1 MTEKVKTE
9 TLKTNQPGLSIGV
22 LTINTPANLNSID
35 LSMVNTML
43 NQMRAW
49 QTDTD
54 IVAVIIR
61 GATHKAFSAGG
72 DLHALYQ
79 SIDARSDLQSPWE
92 NDYGRDFFSQ
102 EYQLDHL
109 IHTFGKPIIA
119 LGFGVLMGGGV
130 GVFTGA
136 SHRVVAPKTR
146 YAMPEIAIGL
156 FPDVAGSWLLA
167 RLPAG
172 IAHTLVMTGA
182 HINGADAYYLGLADY
197 LFDESTDSE
206 RIITD
211 LCEAQWQGCPYA
223 TCNRVLSTYHQP
235 SLSKLGVLI
244 PHYER
249 LRALGA
255 NPDFDFLCAQYT
267 RWAEPNAMGADHDP
281 WLQRAGEQFL
291 AGSPLSIRLSFEL
304 LKLNRHYSLAE
315 AFQVDFNVAMHCLVH
330 HDFKEGIRALIIDKD
345 RAPRW
350 THKTPQEVTVNEVMS
365 FLTPVHPQD
374 AEHPLQG
381 LSDY

>member
-1 MTEKVKTE
+1 MTETVKID
-9 TLKTNQPGLSIGV
+9 TLKTSQTGLSIGV
-22 LTINTPANLNSID
+22 LTLNRPANLNSID
-35 LSMVNTML
+35 LPMVEIML
-43 NQMRAW
+43 NQMRVW
-49 QTDTD
+49 QADAS

-72 DLHALYQ
+72 DLQALYQ
-79 SIDARSDLQSPWE
+79 SMSTHSDQQSPWQ
-92 NDYGRDFFSQ
+92 NDYARDFFAK

-109 IHTFGKPIIA
+109 IHTFEKPIVA
-119 LGFGVLMGGGV
+119 LGFGVLMGGGI

-206 RIITD
+206 RIIAD
-211 LCEAQWQGCPYA
+211 LCDAQWSGCPYA
-223 TCNRVLSTYHQP
+223 TCSQVLSNHHQP
-235 SLSKLGVLI
+235 SLSKLGVMI

-255 NPDFDFLCAQYT
+255 NPDFEVLCAQYA
-267 RWAEPNAMGADHDP
+267 RWAEPNEMGADHDP

-291 AGSPLSIRLSFEL
+291 AGSPLSIRLSYEL

-330 HDFKEGIRALIIDKD
+330 DDFKEGIRALIVDKD
-345 RAPRW
+345 RTPHW
-350 THKTPQEVTVNEVMS
+350 THQNPQEVTLNEVMA

-374 AEHPLQG
+374 IEHPLQD

>member
-1 MTEKVKTE
+1 MTQKVKID
-9 TLKTNQPGLSIGV
+9 TLKTNQTGLSIGV
-22 LTINTPANLNSID
+22 LTINRPANLNSID

-43 NQMRAW
+43 NQMRVW
-49 QTDTD
+49 QADAG
-54 IVAVIIR
+54 IVAVIIC

-72 DLHALYQ
+72 DLQALYQ
-79 SIDARSDLQSPWE
+79 SMNAYPDLQSPWE
-92 NDYGRDFFSQ
+92 NDYGRDFFAQ

-109 IHTFGKPIIA
+109 IHTFEKPIIA
-119 LGFGVLMGGGV
+119 LGFGVLMGGGI

-211 LCEAQWQGCPYA
+211 LCEARWQGCPYA
-223 TCNRVLSTYHQP
+223 TCSRVLSAYHQP
-235 SLSKLGVLI
+235 SLSKLGMLI

-255 NPDFDFLCAQYT
+255 NSDFDVLCTQYT
-267 RWAEPNAMGADHDP
+267 HWAEPDAMGADHDP

-291 AGSPLSIRLSFEL
+291 AGSPLSIRLSYE
-304 LKLNRHYSLAE
+304 
-315 AFQVDFNVAMHCLVH
+315 
-330 HDFKEGIRALIIDKD
+330 
-345 RAPRW
+345 
-350 THKTPQEVTVNEVMS
+350 
-365 FLTPVHPQD
+365 
-374 AEHPLQG
+374 
-381 LSDY
+381 

>member
-1 MTEKVKTE
+1 MTQTIQIKTLP
-9 TLKTNQPGLSIGV
+9 TAQGDQSVGV
-22 LTINTPANLNSID
+22 LTLNRPNNLNSID
-35 LSMVNTML
+35 LPMVRVML
-43 NQMRAW
+43 EQLRAW
-49 QTDTD
+49 QADSN
-54 IVAVIIR
+54 IVAVVLR
-61 GATHKAFSAGG
+61 GATPKAFSAGG

-79 SIDARSDLQSPWE
+79 SMLEHGQDQSPWT
-92 NDYGRDFFSQ
+92 NDYGRDFFAQ

-109 IHTFGKPIIA
+109 IHTYKKPMIA
-119 LGFGVLMGGGV
+119 LGFGVLMGGGI

-197 LFDESTDSE
+197 LFDESTGAES
-206 RIITD
+206 IIKA
-211 LCEAQWQGCPYA
+211 LCDAQWVGCPYA
-223 TCNRVLSTYHQP
+223 VTSRVLSTYHQP

-244 PHYER
+244 PHYDR

-255 NPDFDFLCAQYT
+255 NTDFNTLCEQYA
-267 RWAEPNAMGADHDP
+267 RWAEPDQMGAERDP

-291 AGSPLSIRLSFEL
+291 AGSPLSIYLSYEL
-304 LKLNRHYSLAE
+304 LRLNRHFSLAE
-315 AFQVDFNVAMHCLVH
+315 AFQIDFNVAMHCLAH

-345 RAPRW
+345 RDPQW
-350 THKTPQEVTVNEVMS
+350 THSAPQAVSWDEIMR
-365 FLTPVHPQD
+365 FLTPVHPKD
-374 AEHPLQG
+374 VEHPLQH
-381 LSDY
+381 LADN